1 MEQVKQIA
9 WGKTAKWIAVAAV
22 TTTIVSGCSG
32 KDSGEGAKASPSAS
46 ASSSSPA
53 AGSASPVAGP
63 YAKHLD
69 ISWIGHNQI
78 GKTNFNNDN
87 KIKKLIEE
95 KFNVTLTMVPLD
107 VHNKEQVNLFFADGK
122 TADHIRLNVDSTFVM
137 EQGLVREVPEDKLR
151 KLMPSWMKS
160 IESMVDP
167 KIVSSTMK
175 YKGKLYAVPFIN
187 YAALQPWVMGIRKD
201 WLDNVGITKL
211 PETMDEFH
219 EVLKRFTFN
228 DPDQNG
234 KKDTFGSHG
243 LQLYLR
249 GAYGLGGSA
258 VGVQYYADSAGKVN
272 ASVLGDN
279 YKDYLKTLQSWYK
292 EGLID
297 PESITDLRPQQR
309 AKWADG
315 KFGVLADHPWWYAS
329 TTATNVTQMV
339 TDKNP
344 KAKIDFLKPFT
355 GPTGDKGAGGAAYPS
370 MQRGFFFGKNTS
382 DEKMERIMAI
392 KEYMSA
398 DDKFY
403 IRAYFGEEGKGY
415 TLDKDGVIQVPADY
429 LNVDKITQEGIG
441 QYFALRPDNW
451 DFYKKNN
458 VLKIDAPAYDV
469 AMASPKKYNDINF
482 TVAGTNDSLL
492 KYGTAV
498 NTVVTEFETNASS
511 GKIDIDKEW
520 EGFKKKFLDAGGQ
533 SIIAD
538 YQKLYDESNK
548 K

>member
-1 MEQVKQIA
+1 MIRLKQRRKERWHYAGKWVTAAAIA
-9 WGKTAKWIAVAAV
+9 STLLA
-22 TTTIVSGCSG
+22 GCSG
-32 KDSGEGAKASPSAS
+32 SKPQGDAGAT
-46 ASSSSPA
+46 SSPA
-53 AGSASPVAGP
+53 ASAAAQGP

-69 ISWIGHNQI
+69 ITWVGHNQV
-78 GKTNFNNDN
+78 GKINDAYDN
-87 KIKKLIEE
+87 PVKKLIEQ
-95 KFNVTLTMVPLD
+95 KFNVTITMVPLD

-137 EQGLVREVPEDKLR
+137 EQGLVREIPEDKLR
-151 KLMPSWMKS
+151 KLMPNWMKS

-201 WLDNVGITKL
+201 WLDNVGITKM
-211 PETMDEFH
+211 PETIEEYH

-228 DPDQNG
+228 DPDRNG

-249 GAYGLGGSA
+249 GAYGLGGSG
-258 VGVQYYADSAGKVN
+258 VGGQYYADNNGKVY
-272 ASVLGDN
+272 ATVLTDG
-279 YKDYLKTLQSWYK
+279 YKDYLKTMQAWYK

-297 PESITDLRPQQR
+297 PESITDQRPQQR

-339 TDKNP
+339 TAKNP
-344 KAKIDFLKPFT
+344 NAKIEFFKPFA
-355 GPTGDKGAGGAAYPS
+355 GPSGDKGAGGANYPA
-370 MQRGFFFGKNTS
+370 MQTGFFFGKNTS

-415 TLDKDGVIQVPADY
+415 TLDKDGVIQVTPEY
-429 LNVDKITQEGIG
+429 LSVDKITQEGIG

-451 DFYKKNN
+451 EFYKKNN
-458 VLKIDAPAYDV
+458 VLRIDAPAYDI
-469 AMASPKKYNDINF
+469 AMSSPKKYNNINF
-482 TVAGTNDSLL
+482 TINGTNDALL

-498 NTVVTEFETNASS
+498 NTVVTEFETNATG

-520 EGFKKKFLDAGGQ
+520 DTFKKKFLDAGGQ
-533 SIIAD
+533 AIID
-538 YQKLYDESNK
+538 NYQKLRDDALK
-548 K
+548 Q